1 MWREC
6 VGTWNTQEYK
16 DCRWSLIQARTPCFQ
31 DSLHVFSLP
40 SLHWLHSQEGCLQ
53 AVAELATRNSSSPPA
68 LVILLD
74 RELLFPDKS
83 KKHPDWV
90 SFGLVW
96 VVSPILSYSPCPGE
110 LWVSFTYSGPSLASF
125 RTRMVLP
132 SLELHLLS
140 VRSMEIPYRKTK
152 EISLKYVGDEWRWS
166 TAQVSS

>member
-68 LVILLD
+68 LVILVD
-74 RELLFPDKS
+74 GELLFPDKS
-83 KKHPDWV
+83 KKASRLSLIWV
-90 SFGLVW
+90 GMSCVPSPELLTMSWRVVGLLH
-96 VVSPILSYSPCPGE
+96 ILG
-110 LWVSFTYSGPSLASF
+110 SFTGFLPNQDGLAITGPAFTEREVHGDSL
-125 RTRMVLP
+125 
-132 SLELHLLS
+132 
-140 VRSMEIPYRKTK
+140 
-152 EISLKYVGDEWRWS
+152 
-166 TAQVSS
+166 